1 MYGKLWTNTWK
12 DYNRLDKCMGNYGQ
26 TLDKIK
32 QNKFTCKGTKQMND
46 GYGLRDL
53 IGLIHME
60 RLMEMNG

>member
-1 MYGKLWTNTWK
+1 
-12 DYNRLDKCMGNYGQ
+12 MGNYGQ